1 MPTRRPGW
9 SCWRSSCSRAGN
21 DANRRAACAC
31 PNRMHHDAYSAVIL
45 AGGDGLRLR
54 SLTLEMIAGDLG
66 SPARV
71 AVSRQRASRSLAT
84 A

>member
-1 MPTRRPGW
+1 
-9 SCWRSSCSRAGN
+9 
-21 DANRRAACAC
+21 
-31 PNRMHHDAYSAVIL
+31 MHHDAYSAVIL